1 MSALLDTSKLIVGV
15 PGSGKTVT
23 AKADVQQ
30 LLDEGRQVV
39 VIDPTGVWWGMRS
52 NAAGDGAGFD
62 IPIFGGEHGDV
73 PIRPVDGAAIARII
87 VEQRVSA
94 IVDVSGIDN
103 SADWRLFMHD
113 LVAELRRKPKGNF
126 HLVIDE
132 ADEFAAERVADQI
145 GFALRE
151 NLVWMAKRGRVRGF
165 VPMFITQRTAE
176 IAKAVISPVQTIV
189 AHQLLAPTDQKAID
203 DYLKN
208 HAQPAV
214 RKEVMGSLAEL
225 EVGERWI
232 YSPRLQILE
241 RGRTPPLLTFDSSR
255 TPAPGERLEAPRTL
269 AELDVTAIR
278 AALST
283 GKPEALKSG
292 PPDDESLPNGRVAEL
307 EAANALLEETAREL
321 AGQRDALQAG
331 LKSIRDLVDQALK
344 SAPIDNPLSA
354 DAISKVVP
362 RPALDVPAA
371 IAAAKSKR
379 GLEIRIAT
387 PRPSATDLGRLNKT
401 AVEAAGLLLVVFS
414 KGLAWN
420 EILLLLGR
428 RPNSGDTRLARKG
441 LNEHGLIEERD
452 GKCFASTALL
462 ARTDVN
468 VGRWPGPD
476 ELINLWADKLRGP
489 SGEMLRNLA
498 MFGPATNAELAARLG
513 KSATSGWWRQG
524 IKDLRGSG
532 VTEIVDGELQLHP
545 LLRGNVADR
554 PLPWRLAGSNE

>member
-225 EVGERWI
+225 EVGERWV

-241 RGRTPPLLTFDSSR
+241 RGHTPPLSTFDSSR

-269 AELDVTAIR
+269 AELDVSAIR

-283 GKPEALKSG
+283 GRPEVLKPG
-292 PPDDESLPNGRVAEL
+292 PPGDDSAQPARVAEL
-307 EAANALLEETAREL
+307 EATNALLDETAREL
-321 AGQRDALQAG
+321 ARQRDTLRAG
-331 LKSIRDLVDQALK
+331 LKAIGGLVEQALK
-344 SAPIDNPLSA
+344 GAPISDPNPA
-354 DAISKVVP
+354 DTVSEAVP
-362 RPALDVPAA
+362 PHALDVPAA

-379 GLEIRIAT
+379 GLQIRIAA
-387 PRPSATDLGRLNKT
+387 PRPGPTDLGRLNKT
-401 AVEAAGLLLVVFS
+401 AVEAGGLLLAVFS

-428 RPNSGDTRLARKG
+428 RPHSGDSRLARKG
-441 LNEHGLIEERD
+441 LQEHGLIEERE
-452 GKCFASTALL
+452 GKCFASAALL
-462 ARTDVN
+462 ARSDVD
-468 VGRWPGPD
+468 VGHWPSPD
-476 ELINLWADKLRGP
+476 DLIDLWADKLRGP
-489 SGEMLRNLA
+489 GGEMLRNLA

-532 VTEIVDGELQLHP
+532 VTETVDGKLQLHP

-554 PLPWRLAGSNE
+554 PMPTRRAGSNQ